1 MFLKSPSALLVIAA
15 AIWGLYWIPLR
26 AIGDIGLSQT
36 WSVAFFNACPLI
48 VMIPYLL
55 WKRANLIN
63 NMHAVFWIAFFTG
76 TGLAF
81 YASGLVL
88 STVIRTTL
96 LFYLTPI
103 WSTIIGVIWLSETLY
118 KGRIIAIILGLF
130 GLGLLLSN
138 NDAETLPLNIGDLF
152 ALLSGIFWG
161 IGAACIKKWPKA
173 PTATTTAVQFMVTTT
188 VCILIAAVLFNEPLP
203 PLTVF
208 QAAFPIAFAASTLVI
223 LPSVFVIFWASKHLF
238 PGRVGILMLSEA
250 LVAIISAS
258 LLLPEETMTLWQWIG
273 GGIIITAC
281 FVEIIAGDGT
291 SELETP

>member
-1 MFLKSPSALLVIAA
+1 MLLKSPSTILFAAA
-15 AIWGLYWIPLR
+15 AIWGLYWLPLR

-36 WSVAFFNACPLI
+36 WSVAFFNACPLL

-55 WKRANLIN
+55 WQRKSQIH
-63 NMHAVFWIAFFTG
+63 NMRAVFWIALFTG
-76 TGLAF
+76 TGLAL

-103 WSTIIGVIWLSETLY
+103 WSTIIGVIWLSETLH

-130 GLGLLLSN
+130 GLSLLLSN
-138 NDAETLPLNIGDLF
+138 NGAETLPLNIGDLF
-152 ALLSGIFWG
+152 ALMSGVFWG
-161 IGAACIKKWPKA
+161 LGAACLKKWPEA
-173 PTATTTAVQFMVTTT
+173 PTATTTTVQFMVTTS
-188 VCILIAAVLFNEPLP
+188 VCILIAAVLFMEPLP
-203 PLTVF
+203 PIEVF

-223 LPSVFVIFWASKHLF
+223 LPSVFAIFWASKQLF

-250 LVAIISAS
+250 LIAILSAS
-258 LLLPEETMTLWQWIG
+258 LLLPEETMTLWQWVG

-281 FVEIIAGDGT
+281 FVEIIAGERSPT
-291 SELETP
+291 KETA